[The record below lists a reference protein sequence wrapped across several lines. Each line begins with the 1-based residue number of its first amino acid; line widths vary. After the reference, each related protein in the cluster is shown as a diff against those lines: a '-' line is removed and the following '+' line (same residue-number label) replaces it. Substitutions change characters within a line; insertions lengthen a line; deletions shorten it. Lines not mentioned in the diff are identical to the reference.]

1 MADMNVT
8 PARPGLT
15 PIQWSSDFWVEY
27 IRQNQF
33 TPYFGTTMD
42 AMIQL
47 RTDLTREPG
56 DSVVFPTVRSLVG
69 AGVTGN
75 AVLEGNEEI
84 LNARSLKV
92 PVGVIRHAV
101 AVSQWDEQKSVI
113 DLLNAARQVLKNWA
127 MNKLRADIILSL
139 GAVTADGDV
148 QISYAAATA
157 AQRNTWL
164 VNNSDR
170 VLFGASKSNNTG
182 VYATSLTNIDNTAD
196 KLTAAQITLAKRIA
210 RTASPKIRPIRVNDD
225 EEWYVMF
232 VPSMVFRDLMLDP
245 VIINSLQ
252 YAWNRGS
259 DNPLFTAGDILYDG
273 VIIREIP
280 ELPTIPDVGAGATVD
295 AGASYLCGAQALG
308 IAWAQRTK
316 AITNE
321 RDYGFFSGVGVQEI
335 RGVAKLRFGVDPT
348 VDQTKPVDNGVVTVW
363 SAAEPD
369 A

>member
-1 MADMNVT
+1 MNVT

-15 PIQWSSDFWVEY
+15 PVQWQSDFWVEY
-27 IRQNQF
+27 LRDSQF
-33 TPYFGTTMD
+33 SPYFGTSLD
-42 AMIQL
+42 SMIQL
-47 RTDLTREPG
+47 QTDLTREPG
-56 DSVVFPTVRSLVG
+56 DSVVFPTVRNLVG
-69 AGVTGN
+69 AGVSGN
-75 AVLEGNEEI
+75 TVLEGNEEI

-92 PVGVIRHAV
+92 AVAVIRHAV

-127 MNKLRADIILSL
+127 MNKLRSDIITSL
-139 GAVTADGDV
+139 GAITADGDV

-157 AQRNTWL
+157 GQRNTWL
-164 VNNSDR
+164 TNNADR
-170 VLFGASKSNNTG
+170 VLFGATKSNAVSN
-182 VYATSLTNIDNTAD
+182 VYATALTTIDNTAD
-196 KLTAAQITLAKRIA
+196 KLSAAQVTLAKRIA
-210 RTASPKIRPIRVNDD
+210 RTASPKIRPIRVSGD

-232 VPSMVFRDLMLDP
+232 VPSLVFRDLMLDP
-245 VIINSLQ
+245 VIINALQ

-280 ELPTIPDVGAGATVD
+280 ELPILADVGAGGTVD
-295 AGASYLCGAQALG
+295 AGASYLCGAQAIG

-316 AITNE
+316 TIENR

-335 RGVAKLRFGVDPT
+335 RGVAKLRFGTDAT
-348 VDQTKPVDNGVVTVW
+348 TDQNKPVDNGVVTVW

-369 A
+369 V

>member
-8 PARPGLT
+8 TARPGLN

-27 IRQNQF
+27 IRENQF
-33 TPYFGTTMD
+33 TPYFGTSID

-47 RTDLTREPG
+47 QTDLTRKPG

-75 AVLEGNEEI
+75 TVLEGNEEI

-148 QISYAAATA
+148 QISYGAASA

-232 VPSMVFRDLMLDP
+232 VRSMVFRDLMLDP
-245 VIINSLQ
+245 TIVNSLQ
-252 YAWNRGS
+252 YPWNRGS
-259 DNPLFTAGDILYDG
+259 DNPLFTAGDFLYDG
-273 VIIREIP
+273 IIIREIP
-280 ELPTIPDVGAGATVD
+280 ELPANPDVRAGATVD

-335 RGVAKLRFGVDPT
+335 RGVSKLRFGVDPT
-348 VDQTKPVDNGVVTVW
+348 VDQTKPVDNGIVTIW